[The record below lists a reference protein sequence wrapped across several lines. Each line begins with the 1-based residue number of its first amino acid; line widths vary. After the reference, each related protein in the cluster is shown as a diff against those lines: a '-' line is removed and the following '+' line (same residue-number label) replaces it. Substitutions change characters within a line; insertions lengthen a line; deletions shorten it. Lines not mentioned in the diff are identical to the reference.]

1 MISNKKVFLFY
12 NFGYI
17 VCFGKTCQKDRRMK
31 GNVKMFNAE
40 KGFGFIHAEDGN
52 DYFFHYSAI
61 LMDGYKTLDKG
72 AAVEFEVEPSERGLR
87 ACKVKKAD

>member
-1 MISNKKVFLFY
+1 
-12 NFGYI
+12 
-17 VCFGKTCQKDRRMK
+17 MK